1 MISARH
7 VWTKETTSRLRSPS
21 GRPLLS
27 LGSPE
32 TTRLLADGH
41 SRSTLHDLV
50 QFFIVCGL
58 VLQNDAEFKS
68 YTTILIS
75 LRAGPGIPYDV
86 SAAVR
91 KQHKKF
97 DQRKSA
103 YSKERWYPNQVALE
117 SLGVFF
123 GPKAL
128 RSLPNPPVDVMQVVS
143 PQVIQF
149 SVCDLLSGLVN
160 ILVFEC

>member
-1 MISARH
+1 MI
-7 VWTKETTSRLRSPS
+7 
-21 GRPLLS
+21 
-27 LGSPE
+27 
-32 TTRLLADGH
+32 
-41 SRSTLHDLV
+41 
-50 QFFIVCGL
+50 
-58 VLQNDAEFKS
+58 AEFKS

-97 DQRKSA
+97 YQRKGKQNWQSH
-103 YSKERWYPNQVALE
+103 WQGALE
-117 SLGVFF
+117 KFGIFF
-123 GPKAL
+123 GSKA
-128 RSLPNPPVDVMQVVS
+128 RSLPNPPVDTMQVVS

-160 ILVFEC
+160 ILVIEC